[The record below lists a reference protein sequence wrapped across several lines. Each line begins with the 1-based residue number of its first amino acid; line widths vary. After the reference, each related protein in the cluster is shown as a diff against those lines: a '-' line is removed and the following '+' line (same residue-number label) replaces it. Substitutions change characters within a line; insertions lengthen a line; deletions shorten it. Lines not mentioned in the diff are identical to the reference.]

1 MLKNFIDQT
10 INGLQTGS
18 IYALIA
24 LGYTMVY
31 GIVKL
36 INFAHG
42 DILMIGAY
50 ISFVAVNRG
59 FGLTTALIISIV
71 ICSILGIVMERLA
84 YRPLREASRMNV
96 LITAI
101 GLSFLLE
108 SLALIYF
115 GAAPKIIKTEFI
127 PKYLSSSEYITFL
140 GISVSNLSFFV
151 ITVTLLCMI
160 LLNVFIKY
168 TSLGKATRAVSQDIS
183 AAKLMGI
190 NTDFTISLTF
200 AIGSAL
206 GALGGLMYALTYPRI
221 DPYMGLLPGLK
232 AFIAAVFGGIG
243 NIPGAMVGGYVMGLL
258 ETYVKGYISST
269 WANPIVFILLII
281 ILLFKPNGL
290 FGKNRKEKV

>member
-1 MLKNFIDQT
+1 MFKNFIDQT

-50 ISFVAVNRG
+50 ISFMAVNRG
-59 FGLTTALIISIV
+59 FGLTTALIISI
-71 ICSILGIVMERLA
+71 IFCSILGIVMERLA
-84 YRPLREASRMNV
+84 YRPLRDASRMNV

-115 GAAPKIIKTEFI
+115 GASPKIIKSEFI
-127 PKYLSSSEYITFL
+127 PKYLSSSEYISIF
-140 GISVSNLSFFV
+140 GIRVSNLSFFV
-151 ITVTLLCMI
+151 IIVTLFCM
-160 LLNVFIKY
+160 LLLHVFIKY
-168 TSLGKATRAVSQDIS
+168 TNLGKATRAVSQDIS

-206 GALGGLMYALTYPRI
+206 GSLGGLMYALTYPRI

>member
-1 MLKNFIDQT
+1 MFKNLVDQT

-50 ISFVAVNRG
+50 ISFISIQKG
-59 FGLTTALIISIV
+59 FGLTTSLIISI
-71 ICSILGIVMERLA
+71 IFCSILGIIIEKLA
-84 YRPLREASRMNV
+84 YKPLRDASRMNV

-101 GLSFLLE
+101 GISFFLE
-108 SLALIYF
+108 SVALIYF
-115 GAAPKIIKTEFI
+115 GAAPKVIKTEYI
-127 PKYLSSSEYITFL
+127 PKYLSSSEHINIL
-140 GISVSNLSFFV
+140 GISISNLSFFV
-151 ITVTLLCMI
+151 ISITLLCMF
-160 LLNVFIKY
+160 LLNIFIKH
-168 TSLGKATRAVSQDIS
+168 TSLGKATRAVSQDIA

-206 GALGGLMYALTYPRI
+206 GALGGIMYALTYPRI

-243 NIPGAMVGGYVMGLL
+243 NIPGAMVGGYIMGLL

-269 WANPIVFILLII
+269 WANPIVFILLVV

>member
-1 MLKNFIDQT
+1 MFKNFIDQT

-50 ISFVAVNRG
+50 ISFMAVNRG
-59 FGLTTALIISIV
+59 FNLTTALIISI
-71 ICSILGIVMERLA
+71 IFCSILGIVMERLA
-84 YRPLREASRMNV
+84 YRPLRDASRMNV

-115 GAAPKIIKTEFI
+115 GASPKIIKSEFI
-127 PKYLSSSEYITFL
+127 PKYLSSSEYISIF
-140 GISVSNLSFFV
+140 GIRVSNLSFFV
-151 ITVTLLCMI
+151 IIVTLFCMF
-160 LLNVFIKY
+160 LLHVFIKY
-168 TSLGKATRAVSQDIS
+168 TNLGKATRAVSQDIS

-206 GALGGLMYALTYPRI
+206 GSLGGLMYALTYPRI

-243 NIPGAMVGGYVMGLL
+243 NIPGAMVGGYVMGLI

>member
-1 MLKNFIDQT
+1 MFKNFIDQT

-59 FGLTTALIISIV
+59 FGLTTALILSI
-71 ICSILGIVMERLA
+71 IFCSVLGIVIERLA
-84 YRPLREASRMNV
+84 YRPLRDSSRMNV

-115 GAAPKIIKTEFI
+115 GASPKIIKSEFI
-127 PKYLSSSEYITFL
+127 PRYLSSSEYISIF
-140 GISVSNLSFFV
+140 GIRVSNLSFF
-151 ITVTLLCMI
+151 IIIATLFCM
-160 LLNVFIKY
+160 LLLHIFIKY
-168 TSLGKATRAVSQDIS
+168 TNLGKATRAVSQDIS

-206 GALGGLMYALTYPRI
+206 GSLGGVMYALTYPRI

>member
-1 MLKNFIDQT
+1 MLQNFMEQT

-42 DILMIGAY
+42 DILMVGAY
-50 ISFVAVNRG
+50 ISFIFVEKG
-59 FGLTTALIISIV
+59 FGLTNSLLISIISCALIG
-71 ICSILGIVMERLA
+71 ILIDKLA
-84 YRPLREASRMNV
+84 YKPLRDSSRMNV

-101 GLSFLLE
+101 GVSFLLE
-108 SLALIYF
+108 SIALIYF
-115 GAAPKIIKTEFI
+115 GAEPKVISLENAPIFLSNSKYIEMFNIKMS
-127 PKYLSSSEYITFL
+127 YLSISIILITL
-140 GISVSNLSFFV
+140 V
-151 ITVTLLCMI
+151 CMVV
-160 LLNVFIKY
+160 LYSFIKY
-168 TSLGKATRAVSQDIS
+168 TNLGKATRAVSQDMV

-190 NTDFTISLTF
+190 DTDFTISVTF

-206 GALGGLMYALTYPRI
+206 GSLGGIMYALMYPRI

-243 NIPGAMVGGYVMGLL
+243 FIPGAMVGGYVMGLL

-269 WANPIVFILLII
+269 WSNTIVFGVLIL

-290 FGKNRKEKV
+290 FGKNIKEKV